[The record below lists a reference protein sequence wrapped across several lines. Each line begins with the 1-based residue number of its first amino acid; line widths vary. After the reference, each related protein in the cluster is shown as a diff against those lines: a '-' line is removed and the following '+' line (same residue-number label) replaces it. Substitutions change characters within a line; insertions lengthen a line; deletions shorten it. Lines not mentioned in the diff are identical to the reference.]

1 MANFQRNLVPAPL
14 FRLWTLVRFE
24 RGLLK
29 RLAFF
34 QVLQS
39 LTYLP
44 FYAGVGY
51 LINNILQNASLT
63 VGQKVMWV
71 GVYGFANLALWPVHA
86 WFTVR
91 AFAAGQELIRSAT
104 ARLRRLLVDHLQ
116 RMSIGFFT
124 RKGAGALANQVTVDL
139 GKVEAFLSNVV
150 GGLIVQLTIGAGALA
165 WLFAMNWKL
174 AAITLGAVPLQVLII
189 RVMGNRISAL
199 NRRVQESGESFS
211 SQVVEFISGMRVTKS
226 LGNEDIAAASLATA
240 IDRIRT
246 SGLDASVTMRWV
258 MMGMQMIGE
267 FMGVVIWCVGGLM
280 FIHGTLPLGTLVAF
294 TALLGFVRLGFN
306 AYFNAYDAW
315 AQARPGL
322 ESILS
327 ILDSDELEGF
337 RHGAKQISLRGEI
350 VLRDV
355 TFVYPKAENA
365 PVLRDVNLVI
375 PAGQHV
381 GLVGETGA
389 GKSTLLDLIVGFYVP
404 QHGQILYDG
413 SPLADVGLRNLRRAT
428 AIMGQEAFLWNTSV
442 RENIRMGR
450 PHATDA
456 EVEQAARQAQAH
468 EFIVRLD
475 RGYDTICGERG
486 SRLSG
491 GQKQRIALA
500 RVFLRNPSIV
510 ILDEPT
516 SALDLSTEA
525 RLQAD
530 LEELCRGRTAFL
542 VAHRL
547 STLRAVDRVLVFRQ
561 GRIIEDGAPQEL
573 LKNPHSAFARL
584 SALQF
589 PSKPE
594 ATA

>member
-1 MANFQRNLVPAPL
+1 
-14 FRLWTLVRFE
+14 
-24 RGLLK
+24 
-29 RLAFF
+29 
-34 QVLQS
+34 
-39 LTYLP
+39 
-44 FYAGVGY
+44 
-51 LINNILQNASLT
+51 
-63 VGQKVMWV
+63 
-71 GVYGFANLALWPVHA
+71 
-86 WFTVR
+86 
-91 AFAAGQELIRSAT
+91 
-104 ARLRRLLVDHLQ
+104 
-116 RMSIGFFT
+116 
-124 RKGAGALANQVTVDL
+124 
-139 GKVEAFLSNVV
+139 
-150 GGLIVQLTIGAGALA
+150 
-165 WLFAMNWKL
+165 
-174 AAITLGAVPLQVLII
+174 
-189 RVMGNRISAL
+189 
-199 NRRVQESGESFS
+199 VQESGESFS

>member
-306 AYFNAYDAW
+306 AFFNAYDAW